1 MNQYNDL
8 KETFF
13 KGVYRF
19 PAGHWFEYKDG
30 KMKNHQYWD
39 AKYVEN
45 SLSFEET
52 LDKINEDLKETVDL
66 YRNADV
72 PVGAFLSEGIDS
84 SYLTSLLDPED
95 VFSVSFDDSTYNE
108 ASKAKALSDL
118 HGWKFLQIKLM
129 QMKQCVTSQKC
140 NITWT
145 NQMPTHL
152 LFHYGTCVN

>member
-30 KMKNHQYWD
+30 KMKTHQYWD

-52 LDKINEDLKETVDL
+52 LDKINEDLKKKLLIYAEMRTYQLVHSCL
-66 YRNADV
+66 KV
-72 PVGAFLSEGIDS
+72 LILLT
-84 SYLTSLLDPED
+84 LTSLLDPED

-118 HGWKFLQIKLM
+118 TAGNSLQIKLM
-129 QMKQCVTSQKC
+129 QMKQCATSQNAISHGRTRC
-140 NITWT
+140 
-145 NQMPTHL
+145 
-152 LFHYGTCVN
+152 

>member
-30 KMKNHQYWD
+30 KMKTHQYWD

-84 SYLTSLLDPED
+84 SYLTS
-95 VFSVSFDDSTYNE
+95 S
-108 ASKAKALSDL
+108 
-118 HGWKFLQIKLM
+118 
-129 QMKQCVTSQKC
+129 
-140 NITWT
+140 
-145 NQMPTHL
+145 
-152 LFHYGTCVN
+152 